1 MMRSPFVKIIG
12 IIFAVAGL
20 YFIYQNINGFVET
33 CNQKDWETATA
44 TMVNI
49 RQRYESHGIHSRG
62 SKLVYDVFYEY
73 TADGKIYSGT
83 IYGTA
88 DYSKKT
94 GASFEVKY
102 NPLSPGESTHI
113 LSPSVT
119 NLIFGIAVSVVYIL
133 LSLIITGVIKF
144 KHIRCVFNKH
154 KAKKSEP

>member
-33 CNQKDWETATA
+33 CNQKVWETATA
-44 TMVNI
+44 TVVNI

-88 DYSKKT
+88 DYSKKPAHRLKSNT
-94 GASFEVKY
+94 IRSRPVRALKFYPRASQ
-102 NPLSPGESTHI
+102 I
-113 LSPSVT
+113 LYSALPFRLCIYS
-119 NLIFGIAVSVVYIL
+119 YR
-133 LSLIITGVIKF
+133 SL
-144 KHIRCVFNKH
+144 
-154 KAKKSEP
+154 

>member
-44 TMVNI
+44 TVVNI

-113 LSPSVT
+113 LSPSVKSYIRHCRFGCVYT
-119 NLIFGIAVSVVYIL
+119 LIAHYNRSYKIQPNTQCF
-133 LSLIITGVIKF
+133 
-144 KHIRCVFNKH
+144 
-154 KAKKSEP
+154 

>member
-44 TMVNI
+44 TVVNI

-102 NPLSPGESTHI
+102 NPLSPVRALTFYPRASQI
-113 LSPSVT
+113 LYSALPFRLCIYS
-119 NLIFGIAVSVVYIL
+119 YR
-133 LSLIITGVIKF
+133 SL
-144 KHIRCVFNKH
+144 
-154 KAKKSEP
+154 

>member
-33 CNQKDWETATA
+33 CNQKDWEIATA
-44 TMVNI
+44 TVVNI

-88 DYSKKT
+88 DYSKKA
-94 GASFEVKY
+94 GVSFEVKY

-113 LSPSVT
+113 LSPSVM

-154 KAKKSEP
+154 KFKGTE